1 MKKRVVYNHPFFIM
15 IIVCSLND
23 LIDVCDSIK
32 PKYLISVI
40 DPGYEPETPKTAY
53 KHLKLGFDD
62 IEKISPDNHIFR
74 TNTEEIPQLPP
85 NHEHIESISQ
95 FTNTW
100 DVNEDIVIHCWCGV
114 SRSMATA
121 TYLMCKKNLD
131 NIENNIKYI
140 RSIAPHANPN
150 KLLIKLFEENL
161 GTNGEIAKSY
171 EKYPYTKTYDCSS
184 NFAPITLFKYEEMI
198 NY

>member
-1 MKKRVVYNHPFFIM
+1 M

-23 LIDVCDSIK
+23 LLDVCESVK

-40 DPGYEPETPKTAY
+40 DPGYEPETPKSVQN
-53 KHLKLGFDD
+53 HLKLGFDD
-62 IEKISPDNHIFR
+62 IINISSNNHIFR
-74 TNTEEIPQLPP
+74 NNTDEIPQLPP
-85 NHEHIESISQ
+85 NKSHIESISK
-95 FTNTW
+95 FTNKW

-131 NIENNIKYI
+131 NIENNVKYI

-150 KLLIKLFEENL
+150 KLLIKLFEEDL
-161 GTNGEIAKSY
+161 GTNEEIAKSY
-171 EKYPYTKTYDCSS
+171 EKHPYTKTYDCAS

-198 NY
+198 KF

>member
-1 MKKRVVYNHPFFIM
+1 M
-15 IIVCSLND
+15 IIVCSLSD
-23 LIDVCDSIK
+23 LVDVCDNIN

-40 DPGYEPETPKTAY
+40 DPGYEPETPLSVE

-62 IEKISPDNHIFR
+62 IVKISSDNHMFR
-74 TNTEEIPQLPP
+74 KNTEEIPQLPP
-85 NHEHIESISQ
+85 NKSHINLISE

-100 DVNEDIVIHCWCGV
+100 NIKEDIVIHCWCGV

-121 TYLMCKKNLD
+121 TYLLCKKNID
-131 NIENNIKYI
+131 NIEKNIKYI
-140 RSIAPHANPN
+140 RSVAPHANPN

-161 GTNGEIAKSY
+161 GTKGQIANSY

-184 NFAPITLFKYEEMI
+184 NFAPITLFKYEEMLEF
-198 NY
+198 

>member
-1 MKKRVVYNHPFFIM
+1 M
-15 IIVCSLND
+15 IIVCSLS
-23 LIDVCDSIK
+23 DVVEVCESVK

-40 DPGYEPETPKTAY
+40 DPGYAPETPKSVQ

-62 IEKISPDNHIFR
+62 IVKISSDNHIFR
-74 TNTEEIPQLPP
+74 LNTEEIPQLPP
-85 NHEHIESISQ
+85 NSSHINSIVKFTSQ
-95 FTNTW
+95 WNV
-100 DVNEDIVIHCWCGV
+100 DEDIVIHCWCGV

-150 KLLIKLFEENL
+150 KLLVKLFEENL
-161 GTNGEIAKSY
+161 GTNGQIAKSY

-184 NFAPITLFKYEEMI
+184 NFAPITLFKYQEMLGF
-198 NY
+198 